1 MVGQAGSPTRT
12 VYVGMTLTRSKI
24 KVTELLNVRKLPK
37 PALYYDYL
45 LRHFRV
51 ELKTDG

>member
-1 MVGQAGSPTRT
+1 MVEQSGNPTRT
-12 VYVGMTLTRSKI
+12 VYVGVTLTRSKA
-24 KVTELLNVRKLPK
+24 KVTELLNFRKLLK
-37 PALYYDYL
+37 PALFYVCL